1 MLLSLKPLKT
11 FHNYLENMNKP
22 DFQDVVNARN
32 RIASYVKNTPL
43 ISNKLLNKEL
53 GAQIF
58 FKMENQQK
66 TNSFKARGAFNAILA
81 YKERNGNFPEKIVVQ
96 SSGNHAQAIAY
107 ACKEFGIKALIYMID
122 QASPIKIAAARSLGA
137 EVILL
142 AKRSDVNEQASAK
155 EKEGYVF
162 IHPSADADVICGQG
176 TSTLE
181 ALEEVGE
188 VDAIFAPCGG
198 GGLLSGCFLAAQGL
212 SPKAKT
218 FICEPLN
225 GNDVAQSL
233 RSQNIVGFEDTP
245 NTIADGARTLATSEI
260 CFHYLKQMAGIF
272 EISEEEISFWQ
283 KKLSEI
289 LEQKIEPTSALT
301 ISAINTF
308 LQTNPQA
315 KNSKILAII
324 SGGNC

>member
-1 MLLSLKPLKT
+1 
-11 FHNYLENMNKP
+11 MNRLNFEDIEK
-22 DFQDVVNARN
+22 AHK
-32 RIASYVKNTPL
+32 RIVRYIKNTPI
-43 ISNKLLNKEL
+43 ISSQKINEEL
-53 GAQIF
+53 GAEIF
-58 FKMENQQK
+58 FKMENQQI

-96 SSGNHAQAIAY
+96 SSGSHAQAIAY

-122 QASPIKIAAARSLGA
+122 KASAIKVEAVRKLGA

-142 AKRSDVNEQASAK
+142 AKRSDVNEQALAK
-155 EKEGYVF
+155 EKEGYFF

-176 TSTLE
+176 TSALE
-181 ALEEVGE
+181 ALKEIGE
-188 VDAIFAPCGG
+188 IDAIFAPCGG

-233 RSQNIVGFEDTP
+233 RSQKIIGFDDTP
-245 NTIADGARTLATSEI
+245 NTIADGARTLETSEI
-260 CFHYLKQMAGIF
+260 CFHYLKQMAGVF
-272 EISEEEISFWQ
+272 EVAEEEISFWQ
-283 KKLSEI
+283 KKLSDI

-301 ISAINTF
+301 ISAISSF
-308 LQTNPQA
+308 LQKNSQINFQG